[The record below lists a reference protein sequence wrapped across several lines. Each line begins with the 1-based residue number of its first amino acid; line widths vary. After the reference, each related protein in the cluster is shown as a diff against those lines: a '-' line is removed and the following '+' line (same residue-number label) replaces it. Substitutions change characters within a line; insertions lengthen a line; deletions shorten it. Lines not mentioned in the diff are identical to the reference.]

1 MLFKMAALFM
11 VAATTRVQ
19 TTGSK
24 VQWIYES
31 GPNKGYI
38 CAVMEQNGPK
48 YDVFIPPASATPD
61 VVNVKA
67 LTPVPWQQFG
77 NMVNAELA
85 VSKHCKL

>member
-31 GPNKGYI
+31 GPNKGYV
-38 CAVMEQNGPK
+38 CAVLEQDGPK
-48 YDVFIPPASATPD
+48 YDVFIPSASATPE
-61 VVNVKA
+61 VINQQA
-67 LTPVPWQQFG
+67 LTPVPWQQYG
-77 NMVNAELA
+77 NLVTAELA
-85 VSKHCKL
+85 VSKYCKV